1 MSVVG
6 IPRESLPEQT
16 YGQSFVNMFPGWGGA
31 YATPE
36 QKEKA
41 SATVASLIDFLIP
54 TATRDMPTE
63 DIRNLYT
70 GQTMGLGFP
79 MATTFGGK
87 KLIDF
92 TQVQAWKKPFKSG
105 TTYKAY
111 HGKPGGKPIT
121 DVYTGMHV
129 GSPGAA
135 IDRLAE
141 TSSLLSRV
149 PAGYVTALELS
160 PKNPLLK
167 TSPHFKHIYKKWNR
181 GPYKT
186 PSYSS
191 RPTGEIDK
199 STQLLDE
206 YLGADY
212 SFLQAFQKSNID
224 LMKMIRRLG
233 YDTIPYINKWENPGS
248 VSTIILN
255 PKRASPNILDEA
267 YRFEMPFYK
276 STEPTMNL
284 SKKQL
289 KEWISQQKAGK
300 GDLYDIFMQNAPGQK
315 LVRFN
320 KYGIPIVTSPLGPVQ
335 ANKDYI
341 NQILTIKDLMQ
352 ATK

>member
-1 MSVVG
+1 PV
-6 IPRESLPEQT
+6 PRVEAP
-16 YGQSFVNMFPGWGGA
+16 
-31 YATPE
+31 
-36 QKEKA
+36 
-41 SATVASLIDFLIP
+41 
-54 TATRDMPTE
+54 
-63 DIRNLYT
+63 
-70 GQTMGLGFP
+70 GLGLLEYVDTGP
-79 MATTFGGK
+79 LIGMKALAGLVGKGGK
-87 KLIDF
+87 TAKKILDF